1 MKGHKF
7 GWAEEAFSGREAH
20 VPMEVNDDFKLSQ
33 FKNFP
38 NIHNP
43 LCIVVLAK
51 MKAYTFMCAGHELKY
66 GFTLVANSVTNRSH
80 T

>member
-1 MKGHKF
+1 MPTK
-7 GWAEEAFSGREAH
+7 
-20 VPMEVNDDFKLSQ
+20 VNDDFKFSQ
-33 FKNFP
+33 FVNFA
-38 NIHNP
+38 NIHHP

-66 GFTLVANSVTNRSH
+66 GFALVTNSVRNRSH